1 MMAEALI
8 NAENLTKTYQLGT
21 VEVQAVGGISVKI
34 KQGELVSIVGASGSG
49 KSTFMHLLGCL
60 DEPTSGNYLLDGT
73 DVSKLK
79 DKELAKVRNKKIGF
93 VFQTFN
99 LLPYLTVLE
108 NVILPAKYDSSANLN
123 QVKKKAVDLLE
134 RFGLGKRLSN
144 RITQL
149 SGGEM
154 QRVAIARALIN
165 DPSIILADEPTGN
178 LDSKTGLEI
187 IKILKSLNEEKGVTE
202 IIVTHDQNLTRFTK
216 RTIKIRDG
224 IVEEDITNHN
234 VGKFDEGEGDLQ

>member
-1 MMAEALI
+1 MEEFIIETNDLVKTFNLGEVKVEA
-8 NAENLTKTYQLGT
+8 
-21 VEVQAVGGISVKI
+21 VRGISSKVSK
-34 KQGELVSIVGASGSG
+34 GEFLTIIGPSGSG
-49 KSTFMHLLGCL
+49 KSTFLHLLGCL
-60 DEPTSGNYLLDGT
+60 DVPTAGKYFLEGE
-73 DVSKLK
+73 DVSKFGDRK
-79 DKELAKVRNKKIGF
+79 LAQIRNRKIGF

-99 LLPYLTVLE
+99 LLPQLTVLE
-108 NVILPAKYDSSANLN
+108 NVLLPVLYDSYADLN
-123 QVKKKAVDLLE
+123 KSKRWAINLLE
-134 RFGLGKRLSN
+134 SFGLEKRLKN
-144 RITQL
+144 RPTQL

>member
-1 MMAEALI
+1 MAEALI

-99 LLPYLTVLE
+99 LLPHLTVLE

-144 RITQL
+144 LITQL

-165 DPSIILADEPTGN
+165 DPVIILADEPTGN

-187 IKILKSLNEEKGVTE
+187 IKILKGLNRENNVTE
-202 IIVTHDQNLTRFTK
+202 VIVTHDLNITRFTE
-216 RTIKIRDG
+216 RTIKIKDG
-224 IVEEDITNHN
+224 LVESEEINKVVEE
-234 VGKFDEGEGDLQ
+234 VEEEGE

>member
-1 MMAEALI
+1 MAEALI
-8 NAENLTKTYQLGT
+8 KTEDLAKTYKLGE
-21 VEVQAVGGISVKI
+21 VEVQAVRGISVEIQK
-34 KQGELVSIVGASGSG
+34 GELVSIIGASGSG

-60 DEPTSGNYLLDGT
+60 DEPTSGSYFLDGT
-73 DVSKLK
+73 DVSKLS
-79 DKELAKVRNKKIGF
+79 DRELAKVRNKKIGF

-99 LLPYLTVLE
+99 LLPHLTVLE

-123 QVKKKAVDLLE
+123 QVRKKAVDLLE

-165 DPSIILADEPTGN
+165 DPVIILADEPTGN

-187 IKILKSLNEEKGVTE
+187 IKILKDLNRENEVTE
-202 IIVTHDQNLTRFTK
+202 VIVTHDLNITRFTEK
-216 RTIKIRDG
+216 TIKVKDG
-224 IVEEDITNHN
+224 LVESEEINRTVKE
-234 VGKFDEGEGDLQ
+234 VGEEGE

>member
-1 MMAEALI
+1 MEEFIIETNDLVKTFNLGEVKVEA
-8 NAENLTKTYQLGT
+8 
-21 VEVQAVGGISVKI
+21 VRGISSKVSK
-34 KQGELVSIVGASGSG
+34 GEFLTIIGPSGSG
-49 KSTFMHLLGCL
+49 KSTFLHLLGCL
-60 DEPTSGNYLLDGT
+60 DVPTAGKYFLEGE
-73 DVSKLK
+73 DVSKFGDRK
-79 DKELAKVRNKKIGF
+79 LAQIRNRKIGF

-99 LLPYLTVLE
+99 LLPQLTVLE
-108 NVILPAKYDSSANLN
+108 NVLLPVLYDSYADLN
-123 QVKKKAVDLLE
+123 KSKRWAINLLE
-134 RFGLGKRLSN
+134 SFGLEKRLKN
-144 RITQL
+144 RPTQL

-202 IIVTHDQNLTRFTK
+202 IIVTHDQNLTRFTS
-216 RTIKIRDG
+216 RTIKIIDG
-224 IVEEDITNHN
+224 IVEDDITNHN

>member
-1 MMAEALI
+1 MEEFIIETNDLVKTFNLGEVKVEA
-8 NAENLTKTYQLGT
+8 
-21 VEVQAVGGISVKI
+21 VRGISSKVSK
-34 KQGELVSIVGASGSG
+34 GEFLTIIGPSGSG
-49 KSTFMHLLGCL
+49 KSTFLHLLGCL
-60 DEPTSGNYLLDGT
+60 DVPTAGKYFLEGE
-73 DVSKLK
+73 DVSKFGDRK
-79 DKELAKVRNKKIGF
+79 LAQIRNRKIGF

-99 LLPYLTVLE
+99 LLPQLTVLE
-108 NVILPAKYDSSANLN
+108 NVLLPVLYDSYADLN
-123 QVKKKAVDLLE
+123 KSKRWAINLLE
-134 RFGLGKRLSN
+134 SFGLEKRLKN
-144 RITQL
+144 RPTQL

-187 IKILKSLNEEKGVTE
+187 IKIFKSLNEEKGVTE
-202 IIVTHDQNLTRFTK
+202 IIVTHDQNLTRFTS

-224 IVEEDITNHN
+224 IVEDDITNHN

>member
-99 LLPYLTVLE
+99 LLPHLTVLE

-165 DPSIILADEPTGN
+165 DPVIILADEPTGN

-187 IKILKSLNEEKGVTE
+187 IKILKGLNRENNVTE
-202 IIVTHDQNLTRFTK
+202 VIVTHDLNITRFTE
-216 RTIKIRDG
+216 RTIKIKDG
-224 IVEEDITNHN
+224 LVESEEINKAVEE
-234 VGKFDEGEGDLQ
+234 VEEEGE

>member
-1 MMAEALI
+1 MEEFIIETNDLVKTFNLGEVKVEA
-8 NAENLTKTYQLGT
+8 
-21 VEVQAVGGISVKI
+21 VRGISSKVSK
-34 KQGELVSIVGASGSG
+34 GEFLTIIGPSGSG
-49 KSTFMHLLGCL
+49 KSTFLHLLGCL
-60 DEPTSGNYLLDGT
+60 DVPTAGKYFLEGE
-73 DVSKLK
+73 DVSKFGDRK
-79 DKELAKVRNKKIGF
+79 LAQIRNRKIGF

-99 LLPYLTVLE
+99 LLPQLTVLE
-108 NVILPAKYDSSANLN
+108 NVLLPVLYDSYADLN
-123 QVKKKAVDLLE
+123 KSKRWAINLLE
-134 RFGLGKRLSN
+134 SFGLEKRLKN
-144 RITQL
+144 RPTQL

-202 IIVTHDQNLTRFTK
+202 IIVTHDQNLTRFTS

-224 IVEEDITNHN
+224 IVEDDITNHN

>member
-1 MMAEALI
+1 MAEALI
-8 NAENLTKTYQLGT
+8 KTEDLAKTYKLGE
-21 VEVQAVGGISVKI
+21 VEVQAVRGISVKI
-34 KQGELVSIVGASGSG
+34 KKGELVSIVGVSGSG

-60 DEPTSGNYLLDGT
+60 DEPTKGRYFLDGT

-99 LLPYLTVLE
+99 LLPHLTVLE
-108 NVILPAKYDSSANLN
+108 NVILPAKYDSSANLA

-134 RFGLGKRLSN
+134 RFGLGKRLKS
-144 RITQL
+144 RPTQL

-165 DPSIILADEPTGN
+165 DPVIILADEPTGN
-178 LDSKTGLEI
+178 LDSKTGFEI
-187 IKILKSLNEEKGVTE
+187 IKILKDLNRENEVTE
-202 IIVTHDQNLTRFTK
+202 VIVTHDLNITRFTEK
-216 RTIKIRDG
+216 TIKIKDG
-224 IVEEDITNHN
+224 LVESEEINRTVEE
-234 VGKFDEGEGDLQ
+234 VEEAGE